1 MLKSYFLLSVFFLV
15 VLLTGCKSRDTESPE
30 VIITYPPNNIYI
42 EDTLAIKAE
51 AIDNIKIKRV
61 EFYIDGDL
69 FSTDTTAPYS
79 SIRSANSNS
88 SAHTIFAK
96 AYDNEDNYGL
106 SDVVT
111 VYLLDTT
118 DTESPMIAITTPAS
132 GAVVTG
138 TVEVKT
144 ETSDNKDV
152 SKVVFYV
159 DGDSMSTST
168 TKPFTYLWDT
178 MPLPNNSYTILAKA
192 YDPSNNWA
200 NSMVTVRVLH

>member
-1 MLKSYFLLSVFFLV
+1 MLKRYSLLPVVFFV

-42 EDTLAIKAE
+42 EGTLEIKAE
-51 AIDNIKIKRV
+51 AIDNIKIKKV

-69 FSTDTTAPYS
+69 FSTDTTTPYS
-79 SIRSANSNS
+79 SLCSVSSNPNS
-88 SAHTIFAK
+88 HTIFAK

-106 SDVVT
+106 SDIVNVFI
-111 VYLLDTT
+111 LDTT
-118 DTESPMIAITTPAS
+118 DTEPPMIAITVPAS
-132 GAVVTG
+132 GAAVTG

-159 DGDSMSTST
+159 NGDSISTST